1 MSPVERIIKDY
12 EDMREQFRAAIEL
25 AGGNAEAVMQTPAW
39 LNVMATLVA
48 NNISI
53 RAVYEGP
60 LKV

>member
-1 MSPVERIIKDY
+1 MNPVEQIISDY

-48 NNISI
+48 NHIKVTTS
-53 RAVYEGP
+53 YEGP
-60 LKV
+60 